1 MKLFPAFCRLESA
14 SLSVEAV
21 PCKAI
26 VKVLAG
32 VKAYWLSKLPDE
44 IIKRRL
50 LQFEAAFFFCPIP
63 AFWRM
68 VAAGVVYR
76 GQAGCQSRCT
86 GGFTPLWGMP
96 SKGRGGDGKNLK
108 GNRIG

>member
-32 VKAYWLSKLPDE
+32 VKAYL
-44 IIKRRL
+44 
-50 LQFEAAFFFCPIP
+50 AF
-63 AFWRM
+63 
-68 VAAGVVYR
+68 
-76 GQAGCQSRCT
+76 QAT
-86 GGFTPLWGMP
+86 
-96 SKGRGGDGKNLK
+96 
-108 GNRIG
+108 